1 MHNPYAHVPAPAPS
15 TPEEQRIADYE
26 SAIGPNTGY
35 YLKRFQEFDA
45 GESKAGWHWP
55 AFFATSGWFLYRKMW
70 AVGLVNLFWPLILI
84 IAVGLIAAILRPE
97 SSVALAGFALLLI
110 LPSILL
116 PIYANALYWRHV
128 RKQIEDL
135 PASVAGVPEQR
146 RARLERNG
154 GTSPGATAG
163 VLVGVGF
170 FGIFVVGIL
179 AAIAIPAY
187 QDYTIRSQV
196 VEGLNLASPVK
207 HRVAEH
213 WATHQSWPQQADL
226 GNDAPIGKFVTS
238 VNVASGSI
246 VITYGDAAHTNI
258 AGQRL
263 VLLPGVTNDGEVV
276 WACAN
281 APLPEGVNPGDGPY
295 GSDVPDKYLPSSCRT
310 PR

>member
-1 MHNPYAHVPAPAPS
+1 MPRS
-15 TPEEQRIADYE
+15 
-26 SAIGPNTGY
+26 
-35 YLKRFQEFDA
+35 
-45 GESKAGWHWP
+45 
-55 AFFATSGWFLYRKMW
+55 
-70 AVGLVNLFWPLILI
+70 
-84 IAVGLIAAILRPE
+84 AVGLIAAILRPE
-97 SSVALAGFALLLI
+97 SNATLAAFALLLI

-135 PASVAGVPEQR
+135 PSTVASVPEQR

-170 FGIFVVGIL
+170 FGIFVLGIL

-187 QDYTIRSQV
+187 QDYTIRAQV
-196 VEGLNLASPVK
+196 TEGLNLATPVK
-207 HRVAEH
+207 HRVAEF
-213 WATHQSWPQQADL
+213 WAANQSWPHQADL
-226 GNDAPIGKFVTS
+226 DSDSPIGNYTAS

-246 VITYGDAAHTNI
+246 VITYGNAANTNI

-263 VLLPGVTNDGEVV
+263 VLLPGLTSDGEVV

-281 APLPEGVNPGDGPY
+281 GPLPEGAHPGDGPY
-295 GSDVPDKYLPSSCRT
+295 GSDVPDKYLPSACRT

>member
-1 MHNPYAHVPAPAPS
+1 MHNPYAHVPTPAPS

-35 YLKRFQEFDA
+35 YLRRFQEFDA
-45 GESKAGWHWP
+45 GESKVGWHWP
-55 AFFATSGWFLYRKMW
+55 AFFATSGWFIYRKMW
-70 AVGLVNLFWPLILI
+70 APGLINLFWPVILI
-84 IAVGLIAAILRPE
+84 IAVGVIAATVRSPAEVIL
-97 SSVALAGFALLLI
+97 AAFALLLF

-128 RKQIEDL
+128 RRLIEDL
-135 PASVAGVPEQR
+135 PPTVAHAPEQR

-170 FGIFVVGIL
+170 FGIFFLGIL

-187 QDYTIRSQV
+187 QDYTIRAQV
-196 VEGLNLASPVK
+196 TEGLNLAAPVK
-207 HRVAEH
+207 HRVAEY
-213 WATHQSWPQQADL
+213 WATHQSWPHQADL
-226 GNDAPIGKFVTS
+226 GSDAPIGKYVTS
-238 VNVASGSI
+238 VNVASGSV
-246 VITYGDAAHTNI
+246 VITYGNAANTNI

-263 VLLPGVTNDGEVV
+263 VLLPGLASSGEVV

-281 APLPEGVNPGDGPY
+281 GALPEGAHPGDGPS
-295 GSDVPDKYLPSSCRT
+295 GSDLPDKYLPSACRA